1 MIPVEVIV
9 RRLATGSFL
18 KTHPQYKEGNT
29 LFPLV
34 VEFTLKSDE
43 QGDPLVTEAEMVT
56 SGIADW
62 SRIETMKS
70 LARRAFLILEKAWKR
85 INVTLVDFKVEFG
98 ISQAGD
104 LVLADVIDN
113 DSWRLWPNG
122 EKRLMKD
129 KQVYRNMS
137 IPGPGQITE
146 EQRRIVL
153 ENYTWVAEQSKKL
166 VDSIATAQPKS
177 GPLVGVIMGSQSDW
191 STMQHATSLLEELG
205 VAYEAKIVSAH
216 RTPSRLCAYARSAK
230 QRGLKVIIAG
240 AGGAAH
246 LPGMTA
252 SMTPLPVLGV
262 PVKTSTLNG
271 QDSLLSIVQMPRGI
285 PVGTLAIGD
294 SGAANAAILA
304 ASILA
309 AHAEHADIAEALDH
323 FRSKQTASVAQEP
336 TSTPSVV
343 HTPASSERPPKL
355 AVPQLTVQPGPA
367 ELLPGSTIGVLGGG
381 QLARMIGTA
390 AAYLG
395 YRMHVF
401 CPDPDSPAFHV
412 ADDTTVAEYNDKSA
426 LDSFAASVDV
436 VTYEFENVPLDC
448 VQYLATWR
456 PVRPSPTVLETCQ
469 DRLLEKTFV
478 NQVCGS
484 GTTTAFAK
492 VSSLDELRQAV
503 GQIGLPAV
511 LKTTRGGY
519 DGKGQVKISSESDV
533 EQAWAALRGAECVL
547 EAWVNFECELSVIV
561 SRRSHPS
568 GASLE
573 GSVELFP
580 ITYNEHE
587 NHVLRR
593 SIVPPPVTL
602 SESARLQIHNIASSL
617 AQAFNLSGLICI
629 EMFLV
634 AQDGQQ
640 RVLVN
645 ELAPRPHN
653 SGHWTIEGCTTSQF
667 GQLVRAIC
675 GLPLGPAKLVPGI
688 EKVVMSNLLGNEAD
702 DALALL
708 SSHPQAN
715 LHLYGKSVPLPG
727 RKMGH
732 LTTLHTSPA

>member
-309 AHAEHADIAEALDH
+309 AHVPFGPFPFPPLL
-323 FRSKQTASVAQEP
+323 RSDASVSSHRPSMLTLQRHWT
-336 TSTPSVV
+336 TSAANKR
-343 HTPASSERPPKL
+343 PAWRRSPPVLHLSFTRPP
-355 AVPQLTVQPGPA
+355 PQSVHPSLQSLSSLFSQA
-367 ELLPGSTIGVLGGG
+367 LPSY
-381 QLARMIGTA
+381 
-390 AAYLG
+390 YLG
-395 YRMHVF
+395 RQSG
-401 CPDPDSPAFHV
+401 CLEEDSWPA
-412 ADDTTVAEYNDKSA
+412 
-426 LDSFAASVDV
+426 
-436 VTYEFENVPLDC
+436 
-448 VQYLATWR
+448 
-456 PVRPSPTVLETCQ
+456 
-469 DRLLEKTFV
+469 
-478 NQVCGS
+478 
-484 GTTTAFAK
+484 
-492 VSSLDELRQAV
+492 
-503 GQIGLPAV
+503 
-511 LKTTRGGY
+511 
-519 DGKGQVKISSESDV
+519 
-533 EQAWAALRGAECVL
+533 
-547 EAWVNFECELSVIV
+547 
-561 SRRSHPS
+561 
-568 GASLE
+568 
-573 GSVELFP
+573 
-580 ITYNEHE
+580 
-587 NHVLRR
+587 
-593 SIVPPPVTL
+593 
-602 SESARLQIHNIASSL
+602 
-617 AQAFNLSGLICI
+617 
-629 EMFLV
+629 
-634 AQDGQQ
+634 
-640 RVLVN
+640 
-645 ELAPRPHN
+645 
-653 SGHWTIEGCTTSQF
+653 
-667 GQLVRAIC
+667 
-675 GLPLGPAKLVPGI
+675 
-688 EKVVMSNLLGNEAD
+688 
-702 DALALL
+702 
-708 SSHPQAN
+708 
-715 LHLYGKSVPLPG
+715 
-727 RKMGH
+727 
-732 LTTLHTSPA
+732 